1 MWNGLWANCLR
12 RALRARVFVILALAS
27 AISYR
32 GIEQAQAQ
40 QASPGEVLDRF
51 CKLDAEGRQ
60 LTAAGAKEL
69 TPLLAE
75 PKPWAPYA
83 EFAVIKDYKVRAPAG
98 RDESVRVAIEY
109 NVWGR
114 LDPSSLQFVPLAVP
128 SENRPTLIP
137 ESIIVMRSN
146 GHSGPGS
153 TEGVHDVSAAS
164 EWKITRVP
172 SEPHISL
179 ETAARY
185 VNEMRYKSREP
196 LVRVNAQRTLAELQR
211 LSQMQFLSATRPES
225 SQESAITVLSQF
237 AALQTAGTGLTLDSV
252 KQLQR
257 FFIVPPSW
265 RLDKIH
271 VEREFAVSNEV
282 FRGNKGTLYVEYT
295 AVGDLDSSLRITS
308 GIPSGHRVRENYAL
322 VLSNRYSLRGAHG
335 EPPQE
340 IFGPSRWM
348 IEDSTGEQW
357 ISVNAAINYVTD
369 MRDKTTDPAVQ
380 QNANQT
386 LAKLMNLR

>member
-1 MWNGLWANCLR
+1 MCNMRIASWAHR
-12 RALRARVFVILALAS
+12 GVRAVVSSALAFVFVNSCVA
-27 AISYR
+27 
-32 GIEQAQAQ
+32 AQLSEAQ
-40 QASPGEVLDRF
+40 QLLATESVDRF
-51 CKLDAEGRQ
+51 CKLDAEGKQ
-60 LTAAGAKEL
+60 LTSATAKEL
-69 TPLLAE
+69 APLLVE
-75 PKPWAPYA
+75 VKPWAPYA
-83 EFAVIKDYKVRAPAG
+83 EFTVIKDYKVRSPAG
-98 RDESVRVAIEY
+98 RGESVRVAIDY

-114 LDPSSLQFVPLAVP
+114 LDPSSLQFVPFAAP
-128 SENRPTLIP
+128 SENRPTLMP
-137 ESIIVMRSN
+137 ENIIVVRSN

-153 TEGVHDVSAAS
+153 TEELHGVSASS

-196 LVRVNAQRTLAELQR
+196 LVRVNAQKTLAELQR

-225 SQESAITVLSQF
+225 SQESASTVLSQF
-237 AALQTAGTGLTLDSV
+237 AALQTAGTGVTLDSA

-265 RLDKIH
+265 PLDKIR

-282 FRGNKGTLYVEYT
+282 FRGSKGTLYVEYT
-295 AVGDLDSSLRITS
+295 AVGDLDSSLRFTS
-308 GIPSGHRVRENYAL
+308 GIPSGRKVRENYTL

-340 IFGPSRWM
+340 IIGPNRWM
-348 IEDSTGEQW
+348 IETLPGDRW
-357 ISVNAAINYVTD
+357 ISLSVAIRYVTG
-369 MRDKTTDPAVQ
+369 MRDKTTDPTIK

-386 LAKLMNLR
+386 LAKLMSLR